1 MRPEILSRICEQLQV
16 SSGRLDF
23 LKKLD
28 DDEGDVLGHCLAQ
41 VVLHCRAETYQD
53 THWEDD

>member
-1 MRPEILSRICEQLQV
+1 MRHEVLNRIYEQLQV
-16 SSGRLDF
+16 PVGQLDF

-28 DDEGDVLGHCLAQ
+28 DDEGDVLGRHLAQ
-41 VVLHCRAETYQD
+41 VVLHCRDEIYPD